1 MKKDQKTF
9 KEVAKRCT
17 KFDLCKGGSC
27 KVSNSTNSD
36 SASNSTKNS
45 MKNGTR
51 NTTSNST
58 GENVSC
64 ANCKHYDTEKVCAL
78 NLYSEIVSN
87 HNL

>member
-17 KFDLCKGGSC
+17 KFDLCKDGKCGC
-27 KVSNSTNSD
+27 SNSTNASNASNSVKNRASN
-36 SASNSTKNS
+36 SASNST
-45 MKNGTR
+45 
-51 NTTSNST
+51 
-58 GENVSC
+58 GETVSC
-64 ANCKHYDTEKVCAL
+64 ANCKHYDTEKVCSL

>member
-17 KFDLCKGGSC
+17 KFDLCKDGKCGC
-27 KVSNSTNSD
+27 KNSTASNSANSSKNSTAD
-36 SASNSTKNS
+36 SASNA
-45 MKNGTR
+45 
-51 NTTSNST
+51 TS
-58 GENVSC
+58 ENVSC
-64 ANCKHYDTEKVCAL
+64 ANCKHYDTEKVCDL